1 MAYQK
6 LQVQSALEVHL
17 SDNANIPNT
26 SSVPASG
33 TTTGTTANKLVDS
46 GETFESKVQVGDIV
60 YNTSDATAATV
71 TAVDSDTQLSL
82 NGDIMTSGEAY
93 TIYRGKQSGCVLYV
107 GVGGQVKV
115 TTSGGDTVTFYN
127 LNNGQFVPVNVKKV
141 FATGTTATN
150 LIALW

>member
-26 SSVPASG
+26 SSIPASG
-33 TTTGTTANKLVDS
+33 TTTGTTTNKLVDS

-71 TAVDSDTQLSL
+71 TAVDSDTQLTL

-93 TIYRGKQSGCVLYV
+93 TIYRGEQGGCVLYV

>member
-82 NGDIMTSGEAY
+82 NGDIMASGEAY
-93 TIYRGKQSGCVLYV
+93 TIYRGDQSGCVLYV

-115 TTSGGDTVTFYN
+115 TTSGGDTVIFYN

>member
-6 LQVQSALEVHL
+6 LQVQSALEVHP
-17 SDNANIPNT
+17 SDSANIPNT

-33 TTTGTTANKLVDS
+33 TTTATTTNKLVDS

-60 YNTSDATAATV
+60 YNTSDSTAATV

-82 NGDIMTSGEAY
+82 SESIMASGENY
-93 TIYRGKQSGCVLYV
+93 TIYRGSQGGCVLYV
-107 GVGGQVKV
+107 GNLGDVKV
-115 TTSGGDTVTFYN
+115 KTSGGDVVTFQN
-127 LNNGQFVPVNVKKV
+127 LSNGQFIPVQVSQV
-141 FATGTTATN
+141 FETGTTATG

>member
-26 SSVPASG
+26 SSIPASG

-60 YNTSDATAATV
+60 YNTSESNK
-71 TAVDSDTQLSL
+71 AVMVIDFGADFS
-82 NGDIMTSGEAY
+82 
-93 TIYRGKQSGCVLYV
+93 V
-107 GVGGQVKV
+107 
-115 TTSGGDTVTFYN
+115 SGGTFEI
-127 LNNGQFVPVNVKKV
+127 QFP
-141 FATGTTATN
+141 TADSSN
-150 LIALW
+150 AILRIA